1 MPSILIT
8 GANRGLGLGFARKAL
23 GEGWRVFAT
32 CRKPDGAKELRA
44 LKGEVSVHRLDV
56 ADHATVDALAR
67 ELGRTPI
74 DVLVNNAGVYGGPR
88 QSLGHIDYDHWASV
102 HRINTM
108 GPMKVVEALL
118 DNVARSDRKLIVS
131 ISSYMG
137 SIAQTGSGYY
147 IYRSSKAALDMMMA
161 TLAHDVASKRII
173 AIAMSPGWVR
183 TDMGGRSAPLG
194 IEESVDG
201 MWRVMLGATAKDSG
215 AFLGHDGSRLPW

>member
-1 MPSILIT
+1 
-8 GANRGLGLGFARKAL
+8 
-23 GEGWRVFAT
+23 
-32 CRKPDGAKELRA
+32 
-44 LKGEVSVHRLDV
+44 
-56 ADHATVDALAR
+56 
-67 ELGRTPI
+67 
-74 DVLVNNAGVYGGPR
+74 
-88 QSLGHIDYDHWASV
+88 
-102 HRINTM
+102 
-108 GPMKVVEALL
+108 
-118 DNVARSDRKLIVS
+118 
-131 ISSYMG
+131 MG

-194 IEESVDG
+194 IAESIDG